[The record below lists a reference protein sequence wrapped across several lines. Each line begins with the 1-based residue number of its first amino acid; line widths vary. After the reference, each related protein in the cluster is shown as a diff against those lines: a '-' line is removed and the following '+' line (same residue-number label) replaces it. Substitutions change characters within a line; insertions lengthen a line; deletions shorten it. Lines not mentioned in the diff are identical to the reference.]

1 MFGREPVAITAAIR
15 AVILAAVLF
24 GLDLSPAQIGGIM
37 LAVEA
42 ILALV
47 TRSQTVATTKSDA
60 LVEKAITMPSSATLP
75 QVIAAEKKDYEAS

>member
-15 AVILAAVLF
+15 AVILCAVLF
-24 GLDLSPAQIGGIM
+24 GLSLSPEQIAGVM

-47 TRSQTVATTKSDA
+47 TRSQTVAATKSDA
-60 LVEKAITMPSSATLP
+60 LVEKAILMPSTATVE
-75 QVIAAEKKDYEAS
+75 QVVAAEKKDYEAS